1 MSNLSFSGTNRN
13 VTSQIYETHPT
24 LEQHRTHI
32 KKKYFKLF
40 IKRSPKS
47 IWIRNSNYIH
57 EKMCFDMKNECIK
70 KKFQ

>member
-47 IWIRNSNYIH
+47 I
-57 EKMCFDMKNECIK
+57 
-70 KKFQ
+70 